1 MVVSNIYYFHP
12 LIWGRVPMWLIFFGW
27 VGSTTNQI
35 YIYICHHVDLNKPS
49 KTHQPLNRPQQQ
61 IQEKI
66 PLRKQL
72 PQLKVDE
79 NYCVHL
85 HAEVHGL
92 PWDTSRHHFEGLD
105 FSQPLKT
112 FVFRLAEGPPLLFDQ
127 RLLTARSEY
136 FQMLGGLSRYKCSVS
151 AFRQLA
157 FVSSVFFVGKY
168 PWSSLIHAYPYW
180 QIHEEIVGVS
190 GHVRQGGRTAVS
202 A

>member
-1 MVVSNIYYFHP
+1 MVNDGGFKHFLFSSP
-12 LIWGRVPMWLIFFGW
+12 IWGRFPIWLIFFGW

-35 YIYICHHVDLNKPS
+35 YMSSFWSQQTSKPS
-49 KTHQPLNRPQQQ
+49 ATTK

-66 PLRKQL
+66 PPRTNCHF
-72 PQLKVDE
+72 KVDE

-136 FQMLGGLSRYKCSVS
+136 FQMLGPTTFSVQFV
-151 AFRQLA
+151 AFQR
-157 FVSSVFFVGKY
+157 FVN
-168 PWSSLIHAYPYW
+168 
-180 QIHEEIVGVS
+180 
-190 GHVRQGGRTAVS
+190 
-202 A
+202 